1 MAALLLTACPTR
13 GTLAPPM
20 DAEVPTD
27 MGVEPSEDNGM
38 PAEDNGMP
46 PTDNGLPPTDDGTP
60 PPTDGGTMPPTD
72 GGPMPVDS
80 GVTPG
85 PPCTPYVAPPRTE
98 PCAGNPSC
106 GLPSRVQVQV
116 TGNTTALEE
125 YQVKVTLPMAVRTA
139 AGPACDRLVFR
150 TMDNAW
156 APHFVTNC
164 AMGEVWVRV
173 PRMAANAT
181 TLLTLH
187 YGGGTAAAAAQS
199 YDDTFDRVPYRAQ
212 GVVGAYTF
220 DEGTGQRTCP
230 AVGPT
235 PFDAY
240 VLDLRY
246 QAQHPELP
254 SPSPPLWSMESAP
267 SILAPTNTA
276 AKFTRN
282 QRSLNFGT
290 VVVRQPVTLEDGGV
304 SRLPDGGVETMP
316 ITYRPVN
323 WRSASSA
330 PFNTARQQLTV
341 GVWVRPLSP
350 SNAYLDNFQT
360 VVCYGMPDQPTRAAF
375 WRLPETNP
383 QIENNSIFNPW
394 AIFFR
399 GDAVDD
405 TLYQGN
411 TCVEPCLDV
420 IQYAHITTTEPL
432 TSNNFINRW
441 HFLAFTFDATARPR
455 TMRRSFYDGQQYEYP
470 QTLGLFPE
478 TGTYCPSTMRV
489 GDCPVLE
496 DNNTPLPRTA
506 QCPMGCARLC
516 PPGQPCINPPEAPIQ
531 YPPAPVVVG
540 ADLNNGS
547 AELGIE
553 GQVDDL
559 FIMSR
564 AISPEEM
571 RAYRERRQYSAD
583 ESRIRVT
590 VM

>member
-1 MAALLLTACPTR
+1 M
-13 GTLAPPM
+13 GTEPPE
-20 DAEVPTD
+20 DDGLP
-27 MGVEPSEDNGM
+27 PEDNGL
-38 PAEDNGMP
+38 PPEDNGLP
-46 PTDNGLPPTDDGTP
+46 PTDNGLPPTDNGL
-60 PPTDGGTMPPTD
+60 PPTDNGLPPTD
-72 GGPMPVDS
+72 AGPMPVDS

-85 PPCTPYVAPPRTE
+85 PACAPYVAPPRTE
-98 PCAGNPSC
+98 PCPGNPSC
-106 GLPSRVQVQV
+106 GLPSRAQVQV
-116 TGNTTALEE
+116 TGNTAALEQ
-125 YQVKVTLPMAVRTA
+125 YQVKVTLPMAVRAA

-187 YGGGTAAAAAQS
+187 YGGSTAAAAAQS

-220 DEGTGQRTCP
+220 DEGMGQRTCP

-432 TSNNFINRW
+432 TGSSVREP
-441 HFLAFTFDATARPR
+441 LALPRVHLRPHHDAAHHPAQLLRRPR
-455 TMRRSFYDGQQYEYP
+455 LQ
-470 QTLGLFPE
+470 
-478 TGTYCPSTMRV
+478 
-489 GDCPVLE
+489 
-496 DNNTPLPRTA
+496 LPRRPRALPAGPGLLPEPDDAGSATCNPCSRA
-506 QCPMGCARLC
+506 TTPRCRAPAAVPDGLRAPVPAGGQGPCIW
-516 PPGQPCINPPEAPIQ
+516 PPGGAHRSTRPPRWWSAPTSTTASARARHRGAGGR
-531 YPPAPVVVG
+531 PVHPERARSRRRRCGPTASVGSTAPTR
-540 ADLNNGS
+540 AAS
-547 AELGIE
+547 A
-553 GQVDDL
+553 
-559 FIMSR
+559 SR
-564 AISPEEM
+564 
-571 RAYRERRQYSAD
+571 
-583 ESRIRVT
+583 
-590 VM
+590 